1 MQSKKVNCLFNGKDY
16 LSCSREDYESN
27 MKLIWSATLFIIFGK
42 LFFVGAYNERVKMD
56 SNVMFERF
64 GNSSM
69 FSSFQ

>member
-42 LFFVGAYNERVKMD
+42 LFFLGSYNERVKMD
-56 SNVMFERF
+56 SNVMLERF

-69 FSSFQ
+69 FSSFE